1 VSEFESNISLS
12 DLGGYDGVP
21 AGDVARR
28 DFMRGSILDRLF
40 QIATTLSTEPPGLA
54 NERSPS
60 SPPFGRRGQRG
71 RYLLLSGAV
80 IVFAACLIL
89 GFNKAV
95 LQHEAALRDAGASL
109 RIAFLADQEMQQLR
123 YSFDL
128 FALGG
133 AAGGA
138 SGGNGVD
145 RETLRTGHQRLLGTL
160 QRLNADPLA
169 DALRGASANPAPRM
183 IEDLVQLEP
192 ALQAFQ
198 PGDPVQHAELAA
210 RLADIAA
217 PLHNM
222 VTGTEPIGLDETQRA
237 AQRRWLYLEE
247 VLYLLGMLGSSGVFI
262 AMLVRESH
270 RTRRLLAEATDAQM
284 RIEHLAHHDPLTD
297 LPNRWLF
304 KDRLDQALRLAHRHQ
319 GMVAMHCVDV
329 DHFKAVNDRYGHVT
343 GDKVLI
349 AVAKRMQAC
358 LRQSDTLARLGGDE
372 FAIVQTGPTDSGA
385 THLADRLLAA
395 FQMPLHA
402 DGQDLTI
409 TVSIGIALY
418 PAHATTAEALH
429 RAADTALYC
438 AKAAGRNRY
447 HLWQPGDDR
456 ADRQVRYRAAAG

>member
-1 VSEFESNISLS
+1 
-12 DLGGYDGVP
+12 
-21 AGDVARR
+21 
-28 DFMRGSILDRLF
+28 MRGPILGRLF
-40 QIATTLSTEPPGLA
+40 QISTTLSREPPGSA
-54 NERSPS
+54 TEPSPS
-60 SPPFGRRGQRG
+60 SPSIGRRGQRG

-80 IVFAACLIL
+80 IVFAACLLL

-109 RIAFLADQEMQQLR
+109 RIAFLADHEMQQLR
-123 YSFDL
+123 YSFDV

-133 AAGGA
+133 A
-138 SGGNGVD
+138 SGGDGVD
-145 RETLRTGHQRLLGTL
+145 RATLRAGHQRLLGTL
-160 QRLNADPLA
+160 QRLTEEPLA
-169 DALRGASANPAPRM
+169 DALRGPGANPAPHM

-217 PLHNM
+217 PLHSI
-222 VTGTEPIGLDETQRA
+222 VTGADAIGLDDAQRATQR
-237 AQRRWLYLEE
+237 RGLHVEE
-247 VLYLLGMLGSSGVFI
+247 VLYLLGMLGSGGVFI
-262 AMLVRESH
+262 AMLLRESR

-304 KDRLDQALRLAHRHQ
+304 KDRLDQALRLAHRHE
-319 GMVAMHCVDV
+319 GIVAMHCVDV

-372 FAIVQTGPTDSGA
+372 FAIVQAGPTDSGA
-385 THLADRLLAA
+385 AHLADRLLAA
-395 FQMPLHA
+395 FQVPLHA
-402 DGQDLTI
+402 DGHELKI

-447 HLWQPGDDR
+447 HVWEPGDDR
-456 ADRQVRYRAAAG
+456 SDRQVRYRAVAS